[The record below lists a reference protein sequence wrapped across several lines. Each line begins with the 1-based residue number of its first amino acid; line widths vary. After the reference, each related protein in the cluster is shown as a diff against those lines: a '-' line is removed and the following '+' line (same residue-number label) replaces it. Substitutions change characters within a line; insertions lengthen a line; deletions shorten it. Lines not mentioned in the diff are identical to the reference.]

1 MAAPEQRNIDWGSA
15 GIEEARLTVELT
27 GASSKAWKQRFLSV
41 LALLETP
48 HSRWGAVQLNKSGIR
63 VAEVQQGT
71 ETELRH
77 FLESIVLQVN
87 SELPQPEDTEEDTEK
102 THVDEEARVDRRMA
116 AAFRA
121 FADDQAEGR
130 SPRSTTQED
139 R

>member
-15 GIEEARLTVELT
+15 NIEDGTLTVELT
-27 GASSKAWKQRFLSV
+27 GASSKAWRQGFESI

-48 HSRWGAVQLNKSGIR
+48 HSRWGEVHLNKKGIQ

-77 FLESIVLQVN
+77 FLESVVLQAN
-87 SELPQPEDTEEDTEK
+87 SELPQPEGAQQDAEDRAPIN
-102 THVDEEARVDRRMA
+102 EEAQVDRQMT

-121 FADDQAEGR
+121 FADD
-130 SPRSTTQED
+130 
-139 R
+139 

>member
-15 GIEEARLTVELT
+15 QIEQAALTVDLT
-27 GASSKAWKQRFLSV
+27 GASSKAWKQRFESV

-48 HSRWGAVQLNKSGIR
+48 HSRWGAMHLNKSGIQ
-63 VAEVQQGT
+63 VAEVQQGA

-87 SELPQPEDTEEDTEK
+87 SELPQPKEAQREAEEQ
-102 THVDEEARVDRRMA
+102 THADQEAQADRQMT

-121 FADDQAEGR
+121 FADD
-130 SPRSTTQED
+130 
-139 R
+139 

>member
-1 MAAPEQRNIDWGSA
+1 MATPQQRDIDWGSA
-15 GIEEARLTVELT
+15 DIEGATLIVDLT
-27 GASSKAWKQRFLSV
+27 GASSKAWKQRFESV

-48 HSRWGAVQLNKSGIR
+48 HSRWGEVHLNKSGIQ

-87 SELPQPEDTEEDTEK
+87 SELPHPQKAEQDAEETPD
-102 THVDEEARVDRRMA
+102 DREAHADRQMT

-121 FADDQAEGR
+121 FADD
-130 SPRSTTQED
+130 
-139 R
+139 

>member
-1 MAAPEQRNIDWGSA
+1 MGAPEQRNIDWGSA
-15 GIEEARLTVELT
+15 DIEDATLTVDLA
-27 GASSKAWKQRFLSV
+27 GASSKAWKQRFNSV

-48 HSRWGAVQLNKSGIR
+48 HSRWGEVRLNRGGIQ

-87 SELPQPEDTEEDTEK
+87 SELPQPEKAEQDADSETNDDGE
-102 THVDEEARVDRRMA
+102 VQADRQMT

-121 FADDQAEGR
+121 FADD
-130 SPRSTTQED
+130 
-139 R
+139 